1 MTKND
6 ILLLSEIYD
15 RTRREQPGDFEATPS
30 KSNDMGA
37 NMKLMDLITS
47 SIDTLVQEFLE
58 DSRIEKMI
66 TSNYGS
72 GYADDIE
79 KIKHHIEGL
88 TDIWE
93 NLRYETDQGHD
104 V

>member
-15 RTRREQPGDFEATPS
+15 KTRREQPSDFGAKPS
-30 KSNDMGA
+30 KSNVMGGV
-37 NMKLMDLITS
+37 MDLVTS

-58 DSRIEKMI
+58 DNRIEKMI
-66 TSNYGS
+66 LSNYGS
-72 GYADDIE
+72 GYADDIK
-79 KIKHHIEGL
+79 KIKQYIEGL
-88 TDIWE
+88 TSIWE
-93 NLRYETDQGHD
+93 NLRYEMDQGPDD

>member
-15 RTRREQPGDFEATPS
+15 KTRREQPSDFGAKPS
-30 KSNDMGA
+30 KSNVMGGV
-37 NMKLMDLITS
+37 MDLVTS

-66 TSNYGS
+66 YSNYGS
-72 GYADDIE
+72 GYADDIK
-79 KIKHHIEGL
+79 KIKYHIEGL
-88 TDIWE
+88 TSIWE
-93 NLRYETDQGHD
+93 NLRYETDQGPDD